1 MNTASQDR
9 PHHLGVLRERMLH
22 PTDYELALNYFL
34 EEFAGDAKF
43 LDASEPDDAPHL
55 LAVLAHVAAKALGRT
70 VAFDAAR
77 LFWLRDH
84 RFYHG
89 NAAVAGRVL
98 LFFYFEEADTGIA
111 ALIPGTRGAM
121 DVARFQADGRFARS
135 AEKLNR
141 LAKTA
146 LPKNLE
152 NTSQLRRTV
161 TFSFGH
167 SSGKA

>member
-1 MNTASQDR
+1 MNTASQDL

-34 EEFAGDAKF
+34 EEFAGDMKF
-43 LDASEPDDAPHL
+43 LDASEPDAAPHL
-55 LAVLAHVAAKALGRT
+55 LAVLAHVAAKALGNK
-70 VAFDAAR
+70 VAFDETK
-77 LFWLRDH
+77 LFLLRKQ

-121 DVARFQADGRFARS
+121 DVARFRLTAGLADPR
-135 AEKLNR
+135 
-141 LAKTA
+141 
-146 LPKNLE
+146 KN
-152 NTSQLRRTV
+152 
-161 TFSFGH
+161 
-167 SSGKA
+167 